1 MSEKLQLRITD
12 AALSRDLFPS
22 DYESAGAELAR
33 PIKWMAYEV
42 ITDRVIST
50 SSDVVS
56 LATLAYDGDVTVVSN
71 EVETHAY
78 TRTAQ
83 RLTLFHKHTHSYKL
97 TVGR

>member
-56 LATLAYDGDVTVVSN
+56 LATL
-71 EVETHAY
+71 ERY
-78 TRTAQ
+78 TC
-83 RLTLFHKHTHSYKL
+83 L
-97 TVGR
+97 G

>member
-1 MSEKLQLRITD
+1 MVSSKALLCDSSHRVSEKLQLRITD

-56 LATLAYDGDVTVVSN
+56 LPT
-71 EVETHAY
+71 
-78 TRTAQ
+78 
-83 RLTLFHKHTHSYKL
+83 LTLERILTIVQNGMKTKPTHTYTL
-97 TVGR
+97 TY

>member
-1 MSEKLQLRITD
+1 MIHVFCLSGIYLSHSPYDSFLRVSEKLQLRITD

-56 LATLAYDGDVTVVSN
+56 QAAFDS
-71 EVETHAY
+71 
-78 TRTAQ
+78 
-83 RLTLFHKHTHSYKL
+83 HSGL
-97 TVGR
+97 DEHI

>member
-56 LATLAYDGDVTVVSN
+56 LATLASRRRLSN
-71 EVETHAY
+71 TDN
-78 TRTAQ
+78 T
-83 RLTLFHKHTHSYKL
+83 FMHTHMLRNFFFHEHDLK
-97 TVGR
+97 